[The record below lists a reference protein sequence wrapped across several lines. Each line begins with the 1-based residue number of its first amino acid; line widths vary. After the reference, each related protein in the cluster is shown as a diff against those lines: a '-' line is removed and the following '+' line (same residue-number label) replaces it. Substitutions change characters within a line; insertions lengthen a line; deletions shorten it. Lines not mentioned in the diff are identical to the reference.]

1 MIVDA
6 HGVDLL
12 DICAGGHLTQQTTQ
26 WLGERSQALR
36 STMSTAA
43 ASFFNTAQNM
53 YSMISESAAVQ
64 ALRNLTTKKDNLWQS
79 NNIVYLETL
88 AELQTAGPIMQRW
101 VMAHERLRTMY
112 LNNEVDGYGGSYNNI
127 QGDAVGE
134 RQFDYR
140 RVMDGVMYT
149 DKKEFGYK
157 NYHEDIKSD
166 RKLRLHEKVDIIRM
180 WNAIDG
186 HLDAGE
192 EDPTSVVGNL
202 LG

>member
-1 MIVDA
+1 
-6 HGVDLL
+6 
-12 DICAGGHLTQQTTQ
+12 
-26 WLGERSQALR
+26 
-36 STMSTAA
+36 
-43 ASFFNTAQNM
+43 
-53 YSMISESAAVQ
+53 
-64 ALRNLTTKKDNLWQS
+64 
-79 NNIVYLETL
+79 
-88 AELQTAGPIMQRW
+88 
-101 VMAHERLRTMY
+101 
-112 LNNEVDGYGGSYNNI
+112 

-166 RKLRLHEKVDIIRM
+166 RKLSLHEKVDILRM